1 MSSLEIRLFSRNE
14 KLNIFNYLSAFLA
27 SFNKE
32 RCLYNVYFILNE
44 MDKFFNNSIL
54 KRAYLYKKGIKVRS
68 YEEYIKYCSE
78 YENDKND
85 FEADSDYL
93 LALTR
98 NINLSLDLYIDKED
112 CLCIVYKINILF
124 SRIEKKSIE
133 NSMIL
138 ARQISN
144 IKEALNNGDVLKRI
158 DKNIYSAFIMI
169 KNLGVEISALPL
181 TEKEKKTEIKFS
193 IPLKNLD
200 NFKDDIISEEISKE
214 IQNIPQY
221 PQHILEAI
229 YILNN
234 PNTNFFG
241 ISAIIKK
248 DPAMTAD
255 LLKLAN
261 SPLYLPNR
269 KIESIEEAVRTIGI
283 KYIKNVVIFYSTK
296 KIFMNKYNLNLIKNI
311 MKHCQEVAFYSNEL
325 ATKLKKDKELQ
336 ENAFIC
342 GMLHDFGKIIVNSVK
357 PGLIDSINDL
367 CLKNGMNSFS
377 VESIISGYNHSVIGS
392 KLSEK
397 WNFPEFLYEA
407 MRYHHIP
414 HDYRIKNKEVVYTV
428 YLADAIYYYL
438 RNTADFEN
446 IDGKILEYF
455 DFQDKNSF
463 KEYCDTIFERYEEFE
478 DKI

>member
-1 MSSLEIRLFSRNE
+1 MSYLEIKLFSRNE
-14 KLNIFNYLSAFLA
+14 KLNIFNYLSEFLT

-32 RCLYNVYFILNE
+32 NYLYNVYFIIGE
-44 MDKFFNNSIL
+44 MDKFFNGSIL
-54 KRAYLYKKGIKVRS
+54 KRVYLYKKGIKVRS
-68 YEEYIKYCSE
+68 HEEYVKYSYE
-78 YENDKND
+78 YENNKNN
-85 FEADSDYL
+85 FETDAEYL
-93 LALTR
+93 QDLTK
-98 NINLSLDLYIDKED
+98 NVNLSLDLYIKED
-112 CLCIVYKINILF
+112 SLYIVYNINLLF
-124 SRIEKKSIE
+124 SGIEKKSIE
-133 NSMIL
+133 NSLVL
-138 ARQISN
+138 AKQISN
-144 IKEALNNGDVLKRI
+144 IREALNNGDVLKHI

-169 KNLGVEISALPL
+169 QNLGVEISALPL
-181 TEKEKKTEIKFS
+181 TEKEKDTEIKFK
-193 IPLKNLD
+193 IPLQNLD
-200 NFKDDIISEEISKE
+200 DFKEDIISEEISRE

-234 PNTNFFG
+234 PNTNFSG
-241 ISAIIKK
+241 ISNIIKK

-261 SPLYLPNR
+261 SPLYLPSR
-269 KIESIEEAVRTIGI
+269 KIDSIEEAVRTIGI
-283 KYIKNVVIFYSTK
+283 KAIKNIVIFYSTK

-325 ATKLKKDKELQ
+325 ARLKKDKELQ
-336 ENAFIC
+336 ENAFVC
-342 GMLHDFGKIIVNSVK
+342 GMLHDFGKIIVNSIK

-377 VESIISGYNHSVIGS
+377 VESTINGYNHSVIGS

-397 WNFPEFLYEA
+397 WNFPDFLYEVI
-407 MRYHHIP
+407 RYHHIP
-414 HDYRIKNKEVVYTV
+414 HDYRIKNKSVVYTV

-438 RNTADFEN
+438 RNTGDFEN

-455 DFQDKNSF
+455 DFQEKKSF
-463 KEYCDTIFERYEEFE
+463 IEYCNTVFEKYDKFK

>member
-1 MSSLEIRLFSRNE
+1 MSYLEIKLFSRNE
-14 KLNIFNYLSAFLA
+14 KLNIFNYLSEFLT

-32 RCLYNVYFILNE
+32 NYLYNVYFILGE
-44 MDKFFNNSIL
+44 MDKFFNGSIL
-54 KRAYLYKKGIKVRS
+54 KRVYLYKKGIKVRS
-68 YEEYIKYCSE
+68 HEEYVKYSYE
-78 YENDKND
+78 YENNKNN
-85 FEADSDYL
+85 FETDAEYL
-93 LALTR
+93 QDLTK
-98 NINLSLDLYIDKED
+98 NVNLSLDLYIKED
-112 CLCIVYKINILF
+112 SLYIVYNINLLF
-124 SRIEKKSIE
+124 SGIEKKSIE
-133 NSMIL
+133 NSLVL
-138 ARQISN
+138 AKQISN
-144 IKEALNNGDVLKRI
+144 IREALNNGDVLKHI

-169 KNLGVEISALPL
+169 QNLGVEILTLPL
-181 TEKEKKTEIKFS
+181 TEKEKDTEIKFK
-193 IPLKNLD
+193 IPLQNLD
-200 NFKDDIISEEISKE
+200 DFKEDIISEEISRE

-234 PNTNFFG
+234 PNTNFSG
-241 ISAIIKK
+241 ISNIIKK

-261 SPLYLPNR
+261 SPLYLPSR
-269 KIESIEEAVRTIGI
+269 KIDSIEEAVRTIGI
-283 KYIKNVVIFYSTK
+283 KAIKNIVIFYSTK

-325 ATKLKKDKELQ
+325 ARLKKDKELQ
-336 ENAFIC
+336 ENAFVC
-342 GMLHDFGKIIVNSVK
+342 GMLHDFGKIIVNSIK

-377 VESIISGYNHSVIGS
+377 VESTINGYNHSVIGS

-397 WNFPEFLYEA
+397 WNFPDFLYEVI
-407 MRYHHIP
+407 RYHHIP
-414 HDYRIKNKEVVYTV
+414 HDYRIKNKSVVYTV

-438 RNTADFEN
+438 RNTGDFEN

-455 DFQDKNSF
+455 DFQEKKSF
-463 KEYCDTIFERYEEFE
+463 IEYCNTVFEKYDKFK